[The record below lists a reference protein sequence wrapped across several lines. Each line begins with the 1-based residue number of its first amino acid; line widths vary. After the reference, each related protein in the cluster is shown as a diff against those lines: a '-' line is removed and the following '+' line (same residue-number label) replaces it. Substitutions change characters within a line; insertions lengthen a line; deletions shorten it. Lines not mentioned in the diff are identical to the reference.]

1 MAERPQTLGSLFR
14 AARTRLSEAGVDDP
28 GLEARL
34 IVEHFTGATRTEALT
49 APDRPVDDDAFQATL
64 AAVARR
70 AAGEPGHRI
79 FGHREFYGLDL
90 LLSPETLEPRPDTE
104 TLVEAMLPF
113 VRAVAARKG
122 ECRILDLGTGTG
134 AIALAFLRNVEAAVA
149 EGVDISKGAL
159 DTAVRN
165 AERLGLA
172 DRFTAVRS
180 DWFSNIFGRYDA
192 IVSNPPYIPTNDIGH
207 LQTSVRDFDPRR
219 ALDGGEDGLD
229 AYRLISDGAHR
240 CLAADGTI
248 GVEIGYDQKDA
259 VTGIFQRAG
268 YRLTKAARDLAGN
281 DRVLMFQESRPEDA

>member
-1 MAERPQTLGSLFR
+1 MKFLVAIQRDTRERL
-14 AARTRLSEAGVDDP
+14 ARTGVETPELD
-28 GLEARL
+28 ARL
-34 IVEHFTGATRTEALT
+34 IVEHVTGLSQSDLIVR
-49 APDRPVDDDAFQATL
+49 PDIQIDDAT
-64 AAVARR
+64 AAVVEAAVKRR
-70 AAGEPGHRI
+70 ISGEPVHRI

-134 AIALAFLRNVEAAVA
+134 AIALALLRSVEAAVA
-149 EGVDISKGAL
+149 EGVDISEGAL
-159 DTAVRN
+159 DTAARN

-192 IVSNPPYIPTNDIGH
+192 IVSNPPYIPTNDIIH

-240 CLAADGTI
+240 CLAAGGTI

-259 VTGIFQRAG
+259 VTGIFQGAG
-268 YRLTKAARDLAGN
+268 YRLTKAVRDLAGN